1 MVTPSGNKNISEIDK
16 LNIQM
21 KMMLQNSKNWQKMKK
36 KRHLPK
42 HKNGNMACIGVYGRF
57 KMELMPMLID
67 SPIATETIPAAVK

>member
-1 MVTPSGNKNISEIDK
+1 MVTPSGNKNISDRQIEHSNENDVTK
-16 LNIQM
+16 L
-21 KMMLQNSKNWQKMKK
+21 KKLAKKEEK